1 MIENNVVNIKHYITV
16 GKKMIHM
23 DLKITLHNIVIQDKD
38 SGDEFTI
45 KSVRTAKELAEE
57 IEQGEKDAAI
67 YKIESVLYDAY

>member
-1 MIENNVVNIKHYITV
+1 
-16 GKKMIHM
+16 M